1 MGAAAEE
8 TKGNPQPIRRPRHG
22 NHQEEVSFV
31 LDQARM
37 PRCEAMRQKEA
48 QMKGLQVTMHE
59 TYDSKE
65 DYITKLKELIDT
77 EAEID
82 RLNTEVIA
90 E

>member
-1 MGAAAEE
+1 
-8 TKGNPQPIRRPRHG
+8 
-22 NHQEEVSFV
+22 
-31 LDQARM
+31 
-37 PRCEAMRQKEA
+37 MRQKEA
-48 QMKGLQVTMHE
+48 QLKGLQVTMHE